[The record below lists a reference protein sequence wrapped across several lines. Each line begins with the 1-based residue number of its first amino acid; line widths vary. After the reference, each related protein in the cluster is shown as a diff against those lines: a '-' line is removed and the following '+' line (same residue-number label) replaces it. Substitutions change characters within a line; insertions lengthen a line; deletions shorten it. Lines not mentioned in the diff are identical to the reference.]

1 MRRRRPTWLAVAA
14 LALALG
20 TLPTLAPKAEDAP
33 ESEARAARGEV
44 AREFGEPPQADAP
57 TGSEQDE
64 HADLRDEHADLREE
78 WNAERNELLAEQGR
92 AAAELAAL
100 KELNADLQNDR
111 QVRWMLVGGGL
122 VLAGL
127 VLGVLIKSRPA
138 RRDAWQ

>member
-1 MRRRRPTWLAVAA
+1 MRRRRPTWLAIAA

-64 HADLRDEHADLREE
+64 HADLRDE

>member
-20 TLPTLAPKAEDAP
+20 TLPTLAREAEDAP
-33 ESEARAARGEV
+33 EGEARAARGEV

-64 HADLRDEHADLREE
+64 HADLRDE

>member
-1 MRRRRPTWLAVAA
+1 MRRRRPTWLAIAA

-20 TLPTLAPKAEDAP
+20 TLPTLAPAAEDAP
-33 ESEARAARGEV
+33 ASEAPAARGEV

-64 HADLRDEHADLREE
+64 HPDLRDE